1 MPLTQISSTE
11 QHPKL
16 IDTMEDGMFIR
27 YLTLVNPVTYHTTTD
42 MPKATSQKLSR
53 QHAPPVA
60 AASSRPGKGKAGAA
74 GGEEGGA
81 AASGGGG
88 KNHLFDTAKF
98 GQHILMN
105 PLVAQG

>member
-1 MPLTQISSTE
+1 VNQQTASRAD
-11 QHPKL
+11 HP
-16 IDTMEDGMFIR
+16 T
-27 YLTLVNPVTYHTTTD
+27 

-53 QHAPPVA
+53 QQAPA
-60 AASSRPGKGKAGAA
+60 LSSASSRPAKKGAA
-74 GGEEGGA
+74 AGEEG
-81 AASGGGG
+81 ASGGGG

>member
-1 MPLTQISSTE
+1 
-11 QHPKL
+11 
-16 IDTMEDGMFIR
+16 
-27 YLTLVNPVTYHTTTD
+27 

-53 QHAPPVA
+53 QHAPA
-60 AASSRPGKGKAGAA
+60 LSSASSRPGKKT
-74 GGEEGGA
+74 GEGEATGSA
-81 AASGGGG
+81 GGGG